1 MNYYRYLTIFNKR
14 YFIHIFCIIGLK
26 ELNIMN
32 SAKNIKVEVEV
43 KNREIAEL
51 YQGISNLFGK
61 NESNLIQISDMI
73 GESKG
78 LGPRTKA
85 ILKKNI
91 EAIFENS
98 NAILNSLGRLGKI
111 RWKKKHLLEKC
122 IQRNFWDVPKWC
134 RGFIDYK
141 NVIVVGEIIC

>member
-43 KNREIAEL
+43 KNRELAEL

-111 RWKKKHLLEKC
+111 R
-122 IQRNFWDVPKWC
+122 
-134 RGFIDYK
+134 
-141 NVIVVGEIIC
+141 

>member
-1 MNYYRYLTIFNKR
+1 
-14 YFIHIFCIIGLK
+14 
-26 ELNIMN
+26 MN

-43 KNREIAEL
+43 KHREIAEL

-78 LGPRTKA
+78 LSPRTKI

-111 RWKKKHLLEKC
+111 RWKK
-122 IQRNFWDVPKWC
+122 D
-134 RGFIDYK
+134 
-141 NVIVVGEIIC
+141 ICYDIS